1 MCRLPCVPGVKL
13 RVEGVEEGP
22 VSGGVQEVL
31 LLTDSGNI
39 DCRFHPTP
47 TGDAAALFVFGAG
60 GGLGGPAGGLYIRLA
75 TYLANYTVAS
85 LRLDYRHPG
94 RLDDC
99 VLDVLAGVGYL
110 EQRGRKR
117 IALAGHSFGGAVVIR
132 AGAVSDAVVGVA
144 ALSSQGHG
152 TESVADLSPRPLLLV
167 HGDHDEVL
175 PVSTS
180 REIYSR
186 AKDPRQLLI
195 YDCGHGLDDCGDEV
209 ERDLLEW
216 LRNLLVRLPS
226 VG

>member
-1 MCRLPCVPGVKL
+1 MASALKL

-22 VSGGVQEVL
+22 VHGGVQQVL
-31 LLTDSGNI
+31 LLTGSGNI

-47 TGDAAALFVFGAG
+47 TGDAAVLYVFGAG
-60 GGLGGPAGGLYIRLA
+60 GGLGGPAGGLYVRLA

-85 LRLDYRHPG
+85 LRLNYRHPG

-99 VLDVLAGVGYL
+99 VLDVLAGIAYL
-110 EQRGRKR
+110 EQRGRQR
-117 IALAGHSFGGAVVIR
+117 IALVGHSFGGAVVIR
-132 AGAVSDAVVGVA
+132 AGVASPAVEGVA
-144 ALSSQGHG
+144 ALSSQGYG
-152 TESVADLSPRPLLLV
+152 AEGVADLCPRPLLLM
-167 HGDHDEVL
+167 HGDHDDVV
-175 PVSTS
+175 PDSTS

-195 YDCGHGLDDCGDEV
+195 YKCGHGLDDCGDEL

-226 VG
+226 VT